1 MLFRSGQK
9 AAAGVAVV
17 QALLLRH
24 IAEHAAE
31 RDAPRRAAAPQH
43 LARIGGQPAGNDA
56 DQRAFA
62 RAVRPQKAIQAR
74 AEGERHPGQSLF
86 GFRLTLSAAVQKRG
100 GQQIGFAQIVQCKLH
115 GRDTLSLFQ
124 KVEIRMIEPSSAC
137 YGFLLYT

>member
-1 MLFRSGQK
+1 M
-9 AAAGVAVV
+9 
-17 QALLLRH
+17 LLRH

-31 RDAPRRAAAPQH
+31 REAPRRAAAPQH
-43 LARIGGQPAGNDA
+43 LARIGGQSAGDDA

-100 GQQIGFAQIVQCKLH
+100 GQQVGFAQIVQFQLH
-115 GRDTLSLFQ
+115 GRCTLSFVQAL
-124 KVEIRMIEPSSAC
+124 
-137 YGFLLYT
+137 